1 MSSSVKYLIAGVAA
15 VALLTGGII
24 AMNLT
29 DPSKKTAED
38 SEVSDTV
45 GETAEAIYTGA
56 SDDIVSIEVKNDA
69 GGYTFV
75 RKTKATGEAQAVF
88 TVDGLD

>member
-45 GETAEAIYTGA
+45 GET
-56 SDDIVSIEVKNDA
+56 
-69 GGYTFV
+69 
-75 RKTKATGEAQAVF
+75 
-88 TVDGLD
+88 